1 MQTADPEVNKSGVF
15 SLCGTS
21 LLEHHQQQFVTSVF
35 LCRSSGC
42 VGVTEE
48 GRSSLASALTFNPS
62 HLKQLDLNFSHLGG
76 SGLKK
81 LSAALETLK

>member
-15 SLCGTS
+15 SLCGS
-21 LLEHHQQQFVTSVF
+21 LLEHQQQFVKSFF
-35 LCRSSGC
+35 LCRLSGC
-42 VGVTEE
+42 GVTEE
-48 GRSSLASALTFNPS
+48 GCFSLASALTSNS

-76 SGLKK
+76 PGLKK